1 VAAALAWLAPI
12 RRHSPAIAGVSMACF
27 GTGLAVATVV
37 VAWLDRNA
45 PPWLPGLSVGWTVG
59 VQMVVEG
66 LGLLTWSIVAAVIVW
81 RQPRNRVSWVIG
93 PTAVLLAILVFSGH
107 YAFHGL
113 FVAPGSLPLAA
124 TAAPFQ
130 LLGGAPAF
138 IGVFLLALLFP
149 DGHLKSARW
158 LLLAIVTPVIYLVDM
173 IGRLDHPSPLNVSPI
188 GQLIVPVTVP
198 PSAWPVGAL
207 VSWTY
212 PWVGWAEVALGI
224 VIATYLVL
232 RLTQSSGEA
241 RLQLKWFTYA
251 VAIGAVALLAGQ
263 ANAPPLRGV
272 LDPNTL
278 QAISLWAGLAV
289 VVVGTILLPGA
300 IGIAVLR
307 YRLYDIDVVISR
319 TILYGGLAVFVAG
332 TYGIVVGGIGS
343 LLGQHGGMNPLL
355 TILAIAVAAVLLE
368 PVRARLQGLANI
380 AIYGRRTSPY
390 QVLSDFA
397 RGIGRAEP
405 SDVLLPRMAQLLRDG
420 TGAANVEVWVRVGDR
435 LHRVASSP
443 PKVGLAQTVGGVDE
457 LSRPGT
463 AIRPVF
469 HDGELLG
476 ALTLI
481 EPRGETI
488 NAAEQ
493 RLLDDLASQ
502 AGLVFSRYR
511 LIEELRESRTRIV
524 AAQDL
529 ERRQLQRNLHDGAQQ
544 RFVNALLAL
553 GLAQADGS
561 EGSPDLLETATDE
574 VKAGLAELR
583 NLARGLH
590 PALLAESGLHAALVT
605 LADRVPI
612 IITVLDAPDRRY
624 PEPVEVTA
632 YYIVAEALANAAKHS
647 RASAIDVRIDEIGG
661 RLRLEIADDGV
672 GGADITRGSGLIGL
686 QDRASAIGGTLT
698 VQSPP
703 GAGTVVRAE
712 LPCE

>member
-1 VAAALAWLAPI
+1 VAAALTWLAST
-12 RRHSPAIAGVSMACF
+12 RRHGPAIAGVSIALL
-27 GTGLAVATVV
+27 GTGLAAATVV
-37 VAWLDRNA
+37 VAWLDRDS
-45 PPWLPGLSVGWTVG
+45 PPWLPGLSLGWTVA

-81 RQPRNRVSWVIG
+81 RQPRNRVSWVIA
-93 PTAVLLAILVFSGH
+93 PTALLGAVLVFSGH

-113 FVAPGSLPLAA
+113 FVAPGSLPLAE

-130 LLGGAPAF
+130 LLGGPVL
-138 IGVFLLALLFP
+138 IGFSLLALLFP
-149 DGHLKSARW
+149 DGHLKSPRW
-158 LLLAIVTPVIYLVDM
+158 RPLVLLNPVVYLVDM
-173 IGRLDHPSPLNVSPI
+173 IGRLDNPNPLNVSVF
-188 GQLIVPVTVP
+188 GQLIVPVTMP
-198 PSAWPVGAL
+198 PSAWPIGAL
-207 VSWTY
+207 LSWAG

-224 VIATYLVL
+224 AGATYLLL
-232 RLTQSSGEA
+232 RLSQSSGDA

-251 VAIGAVALLAGQ
+251 VAIGAIVLLANQ
-263 ANAPPLRGV
+263 ADSPLLRGV
-272 LDPNTL
+272 LDANTS
-278 QAISLWAGLAV
+278 QAISIWAGLAQV
-289 VVVGTILLPGA
+289 VVIAVLLPGA

-307 YRLYDIDVVISR
+307 YRLYDIDIVISR

-343 LLGQHGGMNPLL
+343 LLGQRGGMNPLL

-420 TGAANVEVWVRVGDR
+420 TSAANVEVWVRVGDR

-443 PKVGLAQTVGGVDE
+443 PQVGLAQTVGGVDE
-457 LSRPGT
+457 LSRRGA

-469 HDGELLG
+469 HEGELLG
-476 ALTLI
+476 TLTLI
-481 EPRGETI
+481 KPRGEKI
-488 NAAEQ
+488 DAAEQ

-511 LIEELRESRTRIV
+511 LVEELRESRTRIV

-553 GLAQADGS
+553 GLSQADGS

-590 PALLAESGLHAALVT
+590 PALLGESGLHDALVT
-605 LADRVPI
+605 LADHLPI
-612 IITVLDAPDRRY
+612 ATTLRAAPDRRY

-647 RASAIDVRIDEIGG
+647 GASAIDVRIEEIGG

-672 GGADITRGSGLIGL
+672 GGADLTRGSGLIGL

-712 LPCE
+712 LPCG